1 MSPDRSFE
9 PDLPPVP
16 APSPLDQV
24 TVEFMRS
31 SGPGGQNVN
40 KVETAVRVRLD
51 VTGSTALEA
60 AVKERLIAL
69 AGRRATAAGEV
80 LVVSRKHRTR
90 EENRRAALAKLA
102 ELIALASRAPR
113 PRRATKPGR
122 AAKARRLKAKAHRA
136 DAKQGRRRPDR
147 ED

>member
-1 MSPDRSFE
+1 MASDI
-9 PDLPPVP
+9 DDGAAP
-16 APSPLDQV
+16 APLPSPLDEV
-24 TVEFMRS
+24 RVEFLRS

-51 VTGSTALEA
+51 VPGSIALGA
-60 AVKERLIAL
+60 DVKVRLLAL
-69 AGRRATAAGEV
+69 AGRRATLAGEV

-102 ELIALASRAPR
+102 ELIAEARKVPR
-113 PRRATKPGR
+113 RRRATKPGK
-122 AAKARRLKAKAHRA
+122 AAKARRLAAKERRSEV
-136 DAKQGRRRPDR
+136 KRERRRPGS